1 MALVIVYII
10 MIIVTRNRRE
20 SAIRC
25 VDSSANARTFRMLGD
40 VVAMQY
46 WTMAQDNSGDYNF
59 DFTGNGPRLNF
70 LKALARDMLALQNTV
85 VFNTSHTISGIS

>member
-1 MALVIVYII
+1 MALAVAYIV

-46 WTMAQDNSGDYNF
+46 WTMTQDNPGEYHF
-59 DFTGNGPRLNF
+59 DFTGSGPRLNF
-70 LKALARDMLALQNTV
+70 LKALAKDMLAMQNTLA
-85 VFNTSHTISGIS
+85 FNTSHSISGVP